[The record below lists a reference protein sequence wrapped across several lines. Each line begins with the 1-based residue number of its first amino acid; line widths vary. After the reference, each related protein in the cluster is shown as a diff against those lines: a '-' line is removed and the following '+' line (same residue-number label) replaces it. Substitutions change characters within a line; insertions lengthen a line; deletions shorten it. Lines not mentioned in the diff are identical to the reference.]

1 MPVMRFFHPVAPSR
15 SLKKGPVRV
24 QIAGQKFAL
33 WRDGSDRA
41 AAVADACP
49 HRKAPLSQGR
59 VRPDGRL
66 ACSYHGWHFDAEGR
80 GCSPSQPKLTRCDTA
95 AYQVV
100 EKFGYLWLSE
110 RDTPASTFPLT
121 RWDGFDLA
129 GSFSTLF
136 QAPLH
141 VALDNFSEDEHFP
154 FIHFFLGWNEDGV
167 SRLEFKAQ
175 NYDDR
180 TEVLYRGPSTLF
192 GLASAAGSAVRR
204 PLSE

>member
-1 MPVMRFFHPVAPSR
+1 MAGSPAAITDGISTPGGGVA
-15 SLKKGPVRV
+15 V
-24 QIAGQKFAL
+24 
-33 WRDGSDRA
+33 
-41 AAVADACP
+41 
-49 HRKAPLSQGR
+49 H
-59 VRPDGRL
+59 
-66 ACSYHGWHFDAEGR
+66 H
-80 GCSPSQPKLTRCDTA
+80 SPSQPELTRCDTA

-110 RDTPASTFPLT
+110 RDTPVSTFPLT

-154 FIHFFLGWNEDGV
+154 FVHFFLGWDEHGL
-167 SRLEFKAQ
+167 SQLEFKAQ

-180 TEVLYRGPSTLF
+180 TEVLYRGPQRPSVWLPLLGARSGLSFRMNGSRASILCARCSLF
-192 GLASAAGSAVRR
+192 TGSIRR
-204 PLSE
+204 PAWNDRW